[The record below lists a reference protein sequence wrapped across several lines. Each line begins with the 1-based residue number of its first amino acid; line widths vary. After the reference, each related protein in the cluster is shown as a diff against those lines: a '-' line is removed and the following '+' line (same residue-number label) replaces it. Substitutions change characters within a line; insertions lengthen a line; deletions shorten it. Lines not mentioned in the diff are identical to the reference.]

1 MHAGLPLRP
10 GTYPYKRLKPG
21 AKDYIEKIIKRLPP
35 TRERELMLALLSKLK
50 APGTISLRYATIEE
64 SALEI
69 FQNKELCNL
78 IQVLSLLYTDD
89 RIIHEYS
96 KKIILLSEYTL
107 IDLKKFKYWFCNTNS
122 KDGWTVEDKYDHKVL
137 LESIPATKAAY
148 AQLIEDVYNLESRSL
163 LITRLRLPLR
173 PSDRQNQF
181 TQAVDSELS
190 QLSYSQQ
197 TGNRKDVRD
206 CSLNLK
212 NLIGVIEQAKV
223 GYEVPIEK
231 HSDDQFNVQPT
242 YKQSIGGDN

>member
-1 MHAGLPLRP
+1 
-10 GTYPYKRLKPG
+10 
-21 AKDYIEKIIKRLPP
+21 
-35 TRERELMLALLSKLK
+35 MLALLAKLK

-69 FQNKELCNL
+69 FQNREMTNL
-78 IQVLSLLYTDD
+78 IQVLSLLYIDD
-89 RIIHEYS
+89 SIIHEYS
-96 KKIILLSEYTL
+96 KKIILLPGYTS

-122 KDGWTVEDKYDHKVL
+122 KDEWTVEDKYDHKVL
-137 LESIPATKAAY
+137 LESMPATRAAY

-173 PSDRQNQF
+173 PSDRQNQL

-212 NLIGVIEQAKV
+212 SLMGVIEQAKV
-223 GYEVPIEK
+223 SYSVPTDSN
-231 HSDDQFNVQPT
+231 SDDQFNVQPT
-242 YKQSIGGDN
+242 YVPSIGGDT